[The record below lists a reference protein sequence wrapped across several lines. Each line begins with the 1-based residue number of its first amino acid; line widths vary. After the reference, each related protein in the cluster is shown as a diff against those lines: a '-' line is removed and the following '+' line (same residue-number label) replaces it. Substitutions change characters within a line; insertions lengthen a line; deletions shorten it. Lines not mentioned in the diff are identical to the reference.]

1 MDLILIF
8 HCGSLPFP
16 LIRRL
21 ITEDSTVFLRHKNSR
36 ISKLVLGVSWRMGI
50 CFKKWPRSQNYVSF
64 AVSGV
69 QKRAPPVLNKDSLQK
84 HIGIFLELKKRFLA
98 SLHLF
103 VSNFYSLLAF
113 KSPMQD

>member
-8 HCGSLPFP
+8 HWGSLPFP

-36 ISKLVLGVSWRMGI
+36 ISKLVLGVSWGNGDLSLKMALQ
-50 CFKKWPRSQNYVSF
+50 SNANYAFF

-69 QKRAPPVLNKDSLQK
+69 QIRALPDSLQK
-84 HIGIFLELKKRFLA
+84 HFGIFLELKKCFVA

-103 VSNFYSLLAF
+103 CCQFLL
-113 KSPMQD
+113 SVRI